1 MSSQYERAATL
12 YDLGRFDEAIAILA
26 KCIGEDPGDPEP
38 YVLMGWCHYSKKRF
52 KDAFTS
58 AETAIA
64 KEPDYARAYLI
75 HGAASE
81 MMGKKRMAEQ
91 SLRRALEINPE
102 SSHGHYLFAWMLT
115 HRAQWKLALEHI
127 EFALKRSP
135 DNAVYQSSR
144 SEILRV
150 LGKRSEAKSASLE
163 ALRLSPDDSTPHV
176 QHGKILRAEGKI
188 GEAMQAF
195 REALRAD
202 PNDKEAREELLE
214 TGRSR
219 FPLYRWLLSYQ
230 TLILRVPPQYRIL
243 VALAPWWLSKVFRA
257 LWDQGL
263 WAKILSVLFGVFWV
277 STLLISTLA
286 PVLMDGIA
294 SFDPRLSMALTKS
307 QRLGSGLALVGFAGT
322 ILTILVALAVPPMI
336 PLALCAGFVVCFLVG
351 VIIYALRKK

>member
-1 MSSQYERAATL
+1 MSSHYQQAATL
-12 YDLGRFDEAIAILA
+12 YDLGRYDEAIGVLA
-26 KCIGEDPGDPEP
+26 KCIGEDPDDPEP
-38 YVLMGWCHYSKKRF
+38 YVLLGWCHYSKKRF
-52 KDAFTS
+52 KDAFAS

-127 EFALKRSP
+127 DFALTRSP
-135 DNAVYQSSR
+135 ENAVYQAMR
-144 SEILRV
+144 SEILQV
-150 LGKRSEAKSASLE
+150 LGKRKEAKSASLE

-188 GEAMQAF
+188 PEAMQSF
-195 REALRAD
+195 REALRVD

-230 TLILRVPPQYRIL
+230 MLIQRVPPQYRVL
-243 VALAPWWLSKVFRA
+243 VALAPWWLSRIFRA
-257 LWDQGL
+257 AWDLGL
-263 WAKILSVLFGVFWV
+263 WAKVLSVIFGTFWV
-277 STLLISTLA
+277 VTLLISMLG
-286 PVLMDGIA
+286 PIIMDGFA
-294 SFDPRLSMALTKS
+294 TFDTRLNMALTRA
-307 QRLGSGLALVGFAGT
+307 QRIGSGTALVATAGMF
-322 ILTILVALAVPPMI
+322 LCALAMLVMPPGI
-336 PLALCAGFVVCFLVG
+336 PLMIGLGFLVCFLVG
-351 VIIYALRKK
+351 VIIYGLRKK